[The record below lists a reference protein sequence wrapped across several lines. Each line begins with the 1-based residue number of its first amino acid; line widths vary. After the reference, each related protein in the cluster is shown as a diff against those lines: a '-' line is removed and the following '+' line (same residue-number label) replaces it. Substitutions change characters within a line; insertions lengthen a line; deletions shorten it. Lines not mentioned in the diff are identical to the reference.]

1 MTAPAVETVMPPEGL
16 RVTPAG
22 TPVLVASGNPVVL
35 DGVVVL
41 GGGGGVVVVVE
52 GGGGVVELGGA
63 GVVGVL
69 EGVVVVGCGLGYQVR
84 LGCDVRGEP

>member
-1 MTAPAVETVMPPEGL
+1 
-16 RVTPAG
+16 
-22 TPVLVASGNPVVL
+22 
-35 DGVVVL
+35 VVVL
-41 GGGGGVVVVVE
+41 AGGGGVVVVLE
-52 GGGGVVELGGA
+52 GGGG